1 MSPRAKS
8 KPAEAESDIALQDP
22 SVSDKAAETSTP
34 KARSPRKTTRK
45 SSTKTSK
52 TATSKA
58 DDVQDEASPVD
69 TQATDSVNTSN
80 VSQPDVDDADANSD
94 SETSPKKA
102 TSKRAGKSP
111 KASATSR
118 QDDSDDNNQ
127 DSDSNTSNNV
137 GNDIADRETAD
148 TNDDTNEVNAKSND
162 PESSDAENSDAET
175 RDQDSDDN
183 DKGNESGASG
193 KSNSTRKRRS
203 GSKSRGGSSG
213 GSSGGNG
220 SGSESGRGGRNSKRK
235 SRKAR
240 ADNDSDDSDQDD
252 NNSDGSGRRG
262 RNKRR
267 NGQRSQLNYRDLQ
280 TKIIPELHLLAKEV
294 GLEDFRSMSKDDLA
308 LAVLERSAESDGL
321 KLVSGFLEIT
331 SDGYGFLQESMLQ
344 NDTRSVI
351 VSAGLIKQFKLR
363 TGDHIL
369 GKSRLKRENER
380 YGTLIRVE
388 AVNNSDPFLVAKRPR
403 FDDLVPTFPEE
414 RIRLE
419 TTQSEVATRVIDLLA
434 PIGRGQRGLIVAP
447 PKAGK
452 TTLLK
457 KVANAVVANEP
468 DIKVIVLLV
477 DERPEEVTD
486 FRESVEGVEVVAST
500 FDEPPTNHIRVAEF
514 VHERARRIV
523 EDGGHVM
530 ILLDSITRLARA
542 NNLVTPPTG
551 RTLSGGLDSSALH
564 WPKRFLGA
572 ARNIRGG
579 GSLSILATALV
590 ETGSRMDDVIFEE
603 FKGTGNMEL
612 HLSRR
617 LEERRIFPALDILKS
632 GTRREDLL
640 LGEETLAKMWLLRKV
655 ISDMDSAEAMD
666 MLLSRLSRTTSNEEF
681 LSTLTQG

>member
-8 KPAEAESDIALQDP
+8 KTSDADNTATLDAETEAAMDAESTE
-22 SVSDKAAETSTP
+22 ETTP
-34 KARSPRKTTRK
+34 KRKTTRSSSRK
-45 SSTKTSK
+45 SRSKSTSDADSK
-52 TATSKA
+52 NSG
-58 DDVQDEASPVD
+58 DSDNDSSDEASS
-69 TQATDSVNTSN
+69 TET
-80 VSQPDVDDADANSD
+80 ANAEA
-94 SETSPKKA
+94 SETDDSAGSNADSKKRRSSKSRSKR
-102 TSKRAGKSP
+102 TSK
-111 KASATSR
+111 
-118 QDDSDDNNQ
+118 
-127 DSDSNTSNNV
+127 
-137 GNDIADRETAD
+137 
-148 TNDDTNEVNAKSND
+148 
-162 PESSDAENSDAET
+162 
-175 RDQDSDDN
+175 SDDN
-183 DKGNESGASG
+183 DSDSDASG
-193 KSNSTRKRRS
+193 TDDNS
-203 GSKSRGGSSG
+203 
-213 GSSGGNG
+213 
-220 SGSESGRGGRNSKRK
+220 SEDTS
-235 SRKAR
+235 AE
-240 ADNDSDDSDQDD
+240 AASDDSDSKSRSKRTSKND
-252 NNSDGSGRRG
+252 NDGDSDSGSSNRRKSNQRKNNQRKNNQ
-262 RNKRR
+262 RN
-267 NGQRSQLNYRDLQ
+267 QLNYRDLQ
-280 TKIIPELHLLAKEV
+280 SKIIPELHLLAKEV
-294 GLEDFRSMSKDDLA
+294 GLEDYRNMSKDDLA
-308 LAVLERSAESDGL
+308 VAILERSAESDGL
-321 KLVSGFLEIT
+321 KLVSGFLEIS

-344 NDTRSVI
+344 NNTRSVI

-369 GKSRLKRENER
+369 GKSRRPRENER

-403 FDDLVPTFPEE
+403 FDDLVPTFPEK

-419 TTQSEVATRVIDLLA
+419 TNQNEVATRVIDLLA

-457 KVANAVVANEP
+457 KVANAVVTNEP

-579 GSLSILATALV
+579 GSLSILATALI

-666 MLLSRLSRTTSNEEF
+666 MLLSRLNRTKSNDEF
-681 LSTLTQG
+681 LSTLAQG